1 MQARLLVTGVMLLAA
16 VLSAAAGD
24 AMPSPFDEARDRL
37 SALPLHPVEG
47 LWQIPGH
54 DSVLE
59 IVRDSVTPSGQVARY
74 RIAVV
79 TADDLALAAGTVV
92 GLVTPTAVHGVYDS
106 RIFTDVEP
114 RRHLIPTSP
123 RRCTLTLDGDES
135 RLMVKHHRRKVSVRW
150 WRLLPYMFRR
160 AVSVSKDD
168 NPDTDGLVRVFPESS
183 TPQNP
188 VYL

>member
-1 MQARLLVTGVMLLAA
+1 MRSRVFATGVMLLAA
-16 VLSAAAGD
+16 ILSAVAGEVS
-24 AMPSPFDEARDRL
+24 PSAFDEARARL
-37 SALPLHPVEG
+37 SVLPLHPVEG

-59 IVRDSVTPSGQVARY
+59 IVRDSITPSGQVARY

-79 TADDLALAAGTVV
+79 EAEDLALAAGTVV
-92 GLVTPTAVHGVYDS
+92 GTVTPTAAHGVYDS

-114 RRHLIPTSP
+114 GRHLIPSSP
-123 RRCTLTLDGDES
+123 RRCTLTLDADES
-135 RLMVKHHRRKVSVRW
+135 RLMVKHHRRKVTVRW
-150 WRLLPYMFRR
+150 WRLLPYMLRR
-160 AVSVSKDD
+160 VVSVSKDD
-168 NPDTDGLVRVFPESS
+168 APDTDGLVRIYPESS